1 MRGPGSVLGMLGSSE
16 ERTTWLTPAASS
28 SRALSGVVSTF
39 LVSASQ
45 SLVNSALA
53 NDWISGLLRGLG
65 AVWENA
71 LLGDRLLANQPP
83 ALP

>member
-1 MRGPGSVLGMLGSSE
+1 MI
-16 ERTTWLTPAASS
+16 
-28 SRALSGVVSTF
+28 STF

-45 SLVNSALA
+45 SLVNSALT

-71 LLGDRLLANQPP
+71 LHGRQAPSKSATSITIVFLSYFSNKHTPL
-83 ALP
+83 